1 MHLNACK
8 MKEQRRKMKAK
19 LRQLELHT
27 SNIARA
33 QIANDDSQNTP
44 ITLTTL
50 TTPTTPTTPITP
62 TTLTTPT
69 TPTSPTTPTT
79 PTTPTIKKCHRT
91 NVRWHT
97 LFILDIILR
106 FQQLITC

>member
-1 MHLNACK
+1 MHLNVYK

-19 LRQLELHT
+19 LRQFELHT

-44 ITLTTL
+44 IT
-50 TTPTTPTTPITP
+50 PITQN
-62 TTLTTPT
+62 TPT

-79 PTTPTIKKCHRT
+79 PTIKKMPPDKCPMAY
-91 NVRWHT
+91 
-97 LFILDIILR
+97 IIYFGYNPKISATDYLLMN
-106 FQQLITC
+106 FLPFLITRPL